1 MSAEDKKIGLITAM
15 SSMRG
20 IGLNGEMPWKD
31 PAELKHFRL
40 ATLGRVLIMGS
51 RTVDSLIKLSE
62 RVKKVYTPQEQ
73 MVLPGRTIIVVSR
86 KEYVR
91 NYVRLGLYVERSLE
105 AAIAKA
111 WELNKDEEAQIYLAG
126 GGQLYKEAL
135 EKDLIDT
142 MLISH
147 VAHKVPCD
155 TFFPSFDPSD
165 WSNEE
170 LLVAPTFVVELYT
183 QRKDLNEPAL
193 YSS

>member
-15 SSMRG
+15 SPIRG
-20 IGLNGEMPWKD
+20 IGLNGGMPWRD
-31 PAELKHFRL
+31 PAELRHFRL

-62 RVKKVYTPQEQ
+62 RVEKVYTPQEQ
-73 MVLPGRTIIVVSR
+73 KVLPGRTIIVVSR
-86 KEYVR
+86 KEHVR

-105 AAIAKA
+105 DAIAKA
-111 WELNKDEEAQIYLAG
+111 WELNDEGTPIYLAG

-135 EKDLIDT
+135 EKDLIDV

-147 VAHKVPCD
+147 VTHKVECD
-155 TFFPSFDPSD
+155 TFFPSFDPSE
-165 WSNEE
+165 WGNEE
-170 LLVAPTFVVELYT
+170 LLVTPTFTVELYT
-183 QRKDLNEPAL
+183 KRKDLNEPAL